1 MLIKADAAIGTL
13 SLHKK
18 GMDEAATFK
27 IRDCAARG
35 IPCILPYID
44 TDFSDLRS
52 DYFLQ
57 IPNSEDNIQTHGQ
70 VIHDFVFAMRG
81 KRIPRELIFNR
92 IDSSFK
98 ESRRLA
104 FFQKIIQK

>member
-1 MLIKADAAIGTL
+1 
-13 SLHKK
+13 KK

-35 IPCILPYID
+35 IPCILPYVD
-44 TDFSDLRS
+44 TDFSDMES

-57 IPNSEDNIQTHGQ
+57 IPNSEDNIKIHAQS
-70 VIHDFVFAMRG
+70 IHDFVFAMRG
-81 KRIPRELIFNR
+81 KRIPRDLIFGR

-98 ESRRLA
+98 ESERLS
-104 FFQKIIQK
+104 FFQQFVNT